1 MLLLSLMK
9 RAMAMLVSLALVCS
23 YSAPAWAGVIST
35 EQVFQQRTAGE
46 HAPLVS
52 AMDRQEVRQQL
63 VDLGVDPEY
72 AKARIA
78 ALDDE
83 QIGEILADMDALP
96 AGGGVLEVVVA
107 VLVVLVILDLV
118 GVTDVVPF
126 IH

>member
-118 GVTDVVPF
+118 GVTDVFPF

>member
-46 HAPLVS
+46 HAPLAS

-107 VLVVLVILDLV
+107 VLVVLLILDLV
-118 GVTDVVPF
+118 GVTDVFPF

>member
-1 MLLLSLMK
+1 MFLFSLMK
-9 RAMAMLVSLALVCS
+9 RVMALLVSLALVCS

-46 HAPLVS
+46 YAPLVS

-118 GVTDVVPF
+118 GVTNVFPF